1 MCTYSNSS
9 GPSPVH
15 PTPTNFDESNS
26 QHRHSANRS
35 GSRKRTRIPISC
47 TVCRRKKLKCD
58 KSQPCFNCITR
69 HTSGSCSYAWQN
81 TALDSQPDKTTP
93 VQPSLDTIRQSSSV
107 PSYER
112 SAKIPLNFTLDKHIS
127 AMDAL
132 SGPVGDTVHDQE
144 VIELK
149 RRLSRME
156 SVLASMTNDITPP
169 ASVSTP
175 APSQDI
181 PFGLRGLSSQNNQ
194 LLPTTAKP
202 ELEIKKNR
210 MTYFGPL
217 SSMAAVMQDPYL
229 QYLISRMDLSTQ
241 LKFRRVHADFIRA
254 AEESLSRP
262 LQSQQ
267 AVDNSRSAKKARIQK
282 TDIMT
287 QHLSDEMYN
296 VNAEC
301 SKMFPR
307 LLDRHVCE
315 YLIDQFMQTVNKMF
329 PLLNPSELRSQVMT
343 FWEINQETPEAVF
356 LNNGAKRKEFLRLTA
371 LITMVIRIGWLVCR
385 KEWRA
390 VQSGLGNPDPTLF
403 GRHLEQ
409 YAWNCLRETNYL
421 AKGDITTLQVLLLF
435 RLHMSVTPEVGDAV
449 DLTDSAGLIGL
460 LSQSALTIGLHRDPD
475 LFRRVSSGMTRTWRL
490 LWSEIVFQ
498 DTDRALD
505 LSIPFSIQ
513 LELSDTDLEKL
524 LPFADN
530 IAAIEKPSL
539 TFLHSKVKWCILSRS
554 MLSRLL
560 QPNAILSREEF
571 NNYYQQLAAFE
582 DSYLSSFHMLLQ
594 MFHADSSASVS
605 GPQDS
610 YDLTQKFFLQVQFL
624 RLRLVL
630 LKAYSPPTKEDQEL
644 VRKLKTGCALTILDT
659 LATCLCCPQLF
670 SRFMWLVVPL
680 ALRHYHYAIV
690 LVGSDIIRISLDS
703 PESVSR
709 QDLGIADGSWKTPD
723 LSYRYTDEDLV
734 DLRRLYQAYM
744 RTYELVKSYSDE
756 YYGAYRSAIVLSSFN
771 NCINDQLTSVSPSS
785 KAKAAI
791 STPSN
796 RNPIATL
803 QPENTANWDSFFS
816 AFDSV
821 DSPEWWNDW
830 SAGLSLEQ
838 TVD

>member
-1 MCTYSNSS
+1 MSS
-9 GPSPVH
+9 GPSSVH
-15 PTPTNFDESNS
+15 LSLTNLDESNS
-26 QHRHSANRS
+26 QHQHSANRS

-69 HTSGSCSYAWQN
+69 HTSSSCSYAWQN
-81 TALDSQPDKTTP
+81 TALDSQPDKTAP
-93 VQPSLDTIRQSSSV
+93 AQPSLGTIRQSSSV
-107 PSYER
+107 TSYER
-112 SAKIPLNFTLDKHIS
+112 SSKIPLNFTLDKRIS
-127 AMDAL
+127 AMDTS
-132 SGPVGDTVHDQE
+132 SGPARDTMHDQ

-156 SVLASMTNDITPP
+156 SVLASMKNDITP

-175 APSQDI
+175 AAAEDN
-181 PFGLRGLSSQNNQ
+181 PFGLRGLSSQNIQ
-194 LLPTTAKP
+194 LLLTTGKP

-217 SSMAAVMQDPYL
+217 SSIATVTQDPYV
-229 QYLISRMDLSTQ
+229 QYLISRMDPSTQ
-241 LKFRRVHADFIRA
+241 QKFRQVHADFIRA
-254 AEESLSRP
+254 AAESLSHP
-262 LQSQQ
+262 LQSQK
-267 AVDNSRSAKKARIQK
+267 AVDNSRSAEKARIQK

-287 QHLSDEMYN
+287 QRLSEQMYN

-301 SKMFPR
+301 SEMFPR
-307 LLDRHVCE
+307 LSDRHVCE
-315 YLIDQFMQTVNKMF
+315 YLIDQFMQTANKMF
-329 PLLNPSELRSQVMT
+329 PLLNPSELRSQVMA
-343 FWEINQETPEAVF
+343 FWEIKQETSEAVF
-356 LNNGAKRKEFLRLTA
+356 WDNGAKRKRFLRLTA
-371 LITMVIRIGWLVCR
+371 LITMVVRIGWLVSG
-385 KEWRA
+385 KEWKP

-409 YAWNCLRETNYL
+409 YAWSCLRGTNYI
-421 AKGDITTLQVLLLF
+421 AKSDITTLQVLLLF
-435 RLHMSVTPEVGDAV
+435 RLHISITPEVGDAV
-449 DLTDSAGLIGL
+449 DLADSAGLIGL
-460 LSQSALTIGLHRDPD
+460 LSQSAITIGLHRDPD

-524 LPFADN
+524 LPFADD
-530 IAAIEKPSL
+530 ITAIEKPSL

-554 MLSRLL
+554 ILSRLM
-560 QPNAILSREEF
+560 QPNLVLSREEF

-630 LKAYSPPTKEDQEL
+630 LKAYSPRRKEDQKL

-659 LATCLCCPQLF
+659 LATCLRCPQLF
-670 SRFMWLVVPL
+670 PRFMWLVVPL

-709 QDLGIADGSWKTPD
+709 QPLGIADGSWKTPD

-744 RTYELVKSYSDE
+744 RTYELIKSYSDE
-756 YYGAYRSAIVLSSFN
+756 YYGAYKSAMLLSLFN
-771 NCINDQLTSVSPSS
+771 RCIKDQLTSASPSS
-785 KAKAAI
+785 AI
-791 STPSN
+791 STPSY

-803 QPENTANWDSFFS
+803 QSENTANWDSLFS
-816 AFDSV
+816 EFDSL
-821 DSPEWWNDW
+821 DSPDWWNDW
-830 SAGLSLEQ
+830 SAGLSLDQ
-838 TVD
+838 MVD